1 MIATPRPPKKKNKK
15 KPITI
20 SMSDFPHK
28 LLTSAF
34 SLLCKCK
41 EQTDLRIK
49 TNETE
54 L

>member
-1 MIATPRPPKKKNKK
+1 LWQPPQEKEKEQKET
-15 KPITI
+15 ITI

-41 EQTDLRIK
+41 EQIDLTIK